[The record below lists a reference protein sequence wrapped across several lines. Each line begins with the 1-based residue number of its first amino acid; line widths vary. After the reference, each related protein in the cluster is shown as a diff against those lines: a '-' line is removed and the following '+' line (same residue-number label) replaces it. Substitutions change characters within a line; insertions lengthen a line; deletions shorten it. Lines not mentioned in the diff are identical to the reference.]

1 MMSFN
6 NSTSFEDVLYT
17 VSSSISIVLFIPAT
31 ILYGICITALLFA
44 KGISNQMRILL
55 INVLISRFFARLLH
69 QLFGFIADSEYNPIV
84 CKFDLS
90 LIFAG
95 FLISLTSIS
104 LFSIMVYLSIKNGN
118 NKLKWYIII
127 PSITVSWIVSI
138 LFGTL
143 FYTDSTFIIIVEE
156 RDCEVSSESIL
167 FLPYVFFG
175 CLAQA
180 VFLTVT
186 LVFGILTICFMR
198 RRLLHETAEDPASQ
212 SDPKIKKAITKV
224 LVYLIVRSFMDIP
237 SAAFPTLIVNILT
250 NVKLATVSSL
260 ASIWISTLSVLT
272 PTILIILLEPI
283 CEALKGF
290 KGCVYTCLR
299 MR

>member
-6 NSTSFEDVLYT
+6 SSTSFEDVLYT
-17 VSSSISIVLFIPAT
+17 VSSSIFIVLFIPAT
-31 ILYGICITALLFA
+31 ILYGICIMALLFA
-44 KGISNQMRILL
+44 KGISYQMRILL
-55 INVLISRFFARLLH
+55 GNVLISRFFAGLLP
-69 QLFGFIADSEYNPIV
+69 QFFGFIAEYNPIV
-84 CKFDLS
+84 CKFNLG
-90 LIFAG
+90 LINAG

-104 LFSIMVYLSIKNGN
+104 LFSIMVYLSIKYGN

-143 FYTDSTFIIIVEE
+143 FYTDSTFIIIFEE
-156 RDCEVSSESIL
+156 GGCDVSFESKL
-167 FLPYVFFG
+167 FLPYVFFVG
-175 CLAQA
+175 LAQA

-198 RRLLHETAEDPASQ
+198 RRFLHETVEDAASQ
-212 SDPKIKKAITKV
+212 SDPKISKAIAKV
-224 LVYLIVRSFMDIP
+224 LVYLIVRSF
-237 SAAFPTLIVNILT
+237 LIVNILT
-250 NVKLATVSSL
+250 TVKPATVYSL

-272 PTILIILLEPI
+272 PIIMIILLKPI
-283 CEALKGF
+283 REALKGF
-290 KGCVYTCLR
+290 ERRVYTCLR